1 MISNLLRVL
10 LFSLLLTAAAQ
21 ATAAMPPA
29 ENILPADTFV
39 FFTIPDFNALRAAGK
54 VSPQLRFWNDPAMK
68 PFRDKFMG
76 KLTDQYLAPLEKNL
90 GVSLS
95 DFAGLPHGQLT
106 LGVTINGSNG
116 HDDVPPGIV
125 FLLDAKDQGDSLR
138 TNLAALTKKWSA
150 DGRDLRT
157 EKIRGADFTV
167 VTLTTND
174 LASML
179 PQRPPVSQIGVQPK
193 PAKPV
198 DIYFTQFKSLLVAGN
213 SEGALAAVMA
223 HLTGADL
230 PALADDPIFAADKLE
245 QFRDSPTYYAWFNAH
260 KFLDL
265 ISQNSG
271 DGDDGSSGALA
282 PAFSVTKIL
291 GAIGLSGLKSAS
303 IALRESRDGSL
314 MTVHLNAP
322 AGDRTGLLSILA
334 LPPKDANPPD
344 FVPAD
349 AVKFSR
355 IRLDGKQT
363 WAELQKIVA
372 SFSPNGL
379 AYMNSIIDL
388 ANTAA
393 QQKDPGFDLRN
404 YLFGNLGDDVVSY
417 QKAPV
422 GDSPAEF
429 SNPPS
434 LALVAVNN
442 PDQVI
447 RSITVIASMVA
458 SQENATP
465 PRDFLGH
472 KIYSIA
478 MRAQRLPDGTALSGP
493 PLLVSASGG
502 YVAFSSDA
510 GILEEYL
517 RSSEGKGRPLS
528 QSPGLAD
535 AEAQIGGA
543 NGGLF
548 GFQNQ
553 RESMRTSFK
562 LLKAQAGSGLETRM
576 LPPAWRDWMDFTL
589 LPDFDQVS
597 KYFYISVYNET
608 TSGDGINFKV
618 FTPRP
623 PQLN

>member
-1 MISNLLRVL
+1 MIPKLLRVV
-10 LFSLLLTAAAQ
+10 LFTLLLITAAKG
-21 ATAAMPPA
+21 TAAIPPA
-29 ENILPADTFV
+29 ENVLPSDTFV
-39 FFTIPDFNALRAAGK
+39 FFTIPDFDALRAASK

-68 PFRDKFMG
+68 PFRDKFMD
-76 KLTDQYLAPLEKNL
+76 KLTAQYIVPLEKNL

-106 LGVTINGSNG
+106 LGVTVNGSNG
-116 HDDVPPGIV
+116 HDDVPPGII
-125 FLLDAKDQGDSLR
+125 FLLDAKDQSDSLR

-150 DGRDLRT
+150 AGRDLRT
-157 EKIRGADFTV
+157 VKIRGVDFTV
-167 VTLTTND
+167 ITLSTND
-174 LASML
+174 LASVI
-179 PQRPPVSQIGVQPK
+179 PQRAPVSEMGVQPK

-198 DIYFTQFKSLLVAGN
+198 NIYFTQFKSLLVAGN
-213 SEGALAAVMA
+213 SPAALEPVMA
-223 HLTGADL
+223 HLTGADV

-260 KFLDL
+260 KFLGL
-265 ISQNSG
+265 LSQNAA
-271 DGDDGSSGALA
+271 DGDEGSPSAFA
-282 PAFSVTKIL
+282 PAFSITKIL
-291 GAIGLSGLKSAS
+291 GVIGLNGLKSAS
-303 IALRESRDGSL
+303 VALREARDGSM
-314 MTVHLNAP
+314 MTVHLDAP
-322 AGDRTGLLSILA
+322 TSDRTGILSILS
-334 LPPKDANPPD
+334 LPPKDANPPA
-344 FVPAD
+344 FVPDD

-372 SFSPNGL
+372 AFSPNGL
-379 AYMNSIIDL
+379 SYLNSIIDL

-417 QKAPV
+417 QKPPA
-422 GDSPAEF
+422 GNSPADLA
-429 SNPPS
+429 NPPD
-434 LALVAVNN
+434 LVLVAVNN

-447 RSITVIASMVA
+447 QSVTVIGSMVA

-478 MRAQRLPDGTALSGP
+478 TRAHRLPNGTAVSGP

-502 YVAFSSDA
+502 YIAFSSDA

-517 RSSEGKGRPLS
+517 RSAEGKTRPLS
-528 QSPGLAD
+528 HAPGLAD
-535 AEAQIGGA
+535 AEARIGGA

-548 GFQNQ
+548 GYQNQ
-553 RESMRTSFK
+553 RENMRTSFK
-562 LLKAQAGSGLETRM
+562 LLQTESGSGLQTRM

-608 TSGDGINFKV
+608 ASGDGINLKI